1 MGEKVNKLEKEKHRR
16 QKNKK
21 QKEEKRIEHASGEQI
36 DCWKEKC
43 DAQTIKI
50 FDLKRQIQIDLN
62 SKIKKLQIEC
72 ESVRRKYDLV
82 SNGQLDDDKFCNKQ
96 LSKLL
101 DEIESNENKICDLE
115 TTICEL
121 KFERES
127 MEICHSK
134 LQKQIDSKSESK
146 MQICS
151 RNDPELQ
158 NLLDSMRFIINK
170 LKKENVL
177 LKKNGKSKKKSKQEP

>member
-1 MGEKVNKLEKEKHRR
+1 MGEKHKR
-16 QKNKK
+16 QKDKK

-36 DCWKEKC
+36 DCWKGKC
-43 DAQTIKI
+43 DAQTIEI

-72 ESVRRKYDLV
+72 ERVRRKYDLV

-101 DEIESNENKICDLE
+101 DEIESNVNKICDLE

-134 LQKQIDSKSESK
+134 LQKQIDSKSENK

-158 NLLDSMRFIINK
+158 NLLDSMRF
-170 LKKENVL
+170 
-177 LKKNGKSKKKSKQEP
+177 